1 MKVMV
6 CILALIICVSL
17 SAQSII
23 DITVKG
29 ISDSKKDGAQKDRL
43 EAILDA
49 KKQAC
54 EKAGIKLESKTM
66 VENFKTVYDYVET
79 QSKGVLLPGFQIV
92 DVGYVKDGTYQ
103 VVLSGK
109 IKKLDEEKIMS
120 KELRYAKS
128 LNDRGKSSQCKEIL
142 YKYIDSKDEKVS
154 EELKEQSLYYLMKW
168 GYTRDISEQYEKFAA
183 YYPESKYLNTL
194 KSFSGFSGKP
204 LYKQEKIFNL
214 KKSKWKKKK
223 FTHENKNFNKQIS
236 IVKDTIILKD
246 FKNKEHSL
254 IVNYTYYL
262 NDNEKA
268 EFPVGYYM
276 KMFYYTINIKKAVK
290 KKEKIPEPKTVDD
303 NFRTYSKNQAKSFEL
318 HASDKWFGN
327 FRLYNFALKGNFPV
341 GPEVYEQMVRFTI
354 SQRSF

>member
-1 MKVMV
+1 MKAVSS
-6 CILALIICVSL
+6 ILALIICVSV

-23 DITVKG
+23 DISVKG

-54 EKAGIKLESKTM
+54 EKAGIELESKTM

-79 QSKGVLLPGFQIV
+79 QSKGILLPGFQIV
-92 DVGYVKDGTYQ
+92 DVGYVEDGTYQ

-109 IKKLDEEKIMS
+109 IKKLDDEKIMS

-128 LNDRGKSSQCKEIL
+128 LNDRGKGSQCKEIL

-154 EELKEQSLYYLMKW
+154 EELKEQSHYYLIKW
-168 GYTRDISEQYEKFAA
+168 GYARNITEQYEKFAA
-183 YYPESKYLNTL
+183 YYPESKYLTTL
-194 KSFSGFSGKP
+194 KSFSEFAGKP
-204 LYKQEKIFNL
+204 LYKQEKTYKL

-223 FTHENKNFNKQIS
+223 FTYEDKKFKKQIR
-236 IVKDTIILKD
+236 IMKDTIILKD
-246 FKNKEHSL
+246 FKNREHSL
-254 IVNYTYYL
+254 IVDYTYYL
-262 NDNEKA
+262 NDDEKA
-268 EFPVGYYM
+268 DVPVGYYI
-276 KMFYYTINIKKAVK
+276 KMFYYPINIKKAVK
-290 KKEKIPEPKTVDD
+290 KKEKLPEPKIVDD

-318 HASDKWFGN
+318 YASDKWFGN
-327 FRLYNFALKGNFPV
+327 FRLYNYALKGNFPV
-341 GPEVYEQMVRFTI
+341 GSEVYEQLVRFTI

>member
-1 MKVMV
+1 MK
-6 CILALIICVSL
+6 ILPIILSLITCLSL

-29 ISDSKKDGAQKDRL
+29 ISDNKKDGAQQDRL

-54 EKAGIKLESKTM
+54 EKAGLELESKTM

-92 DVGYVKDGTYQ
+92 DVGYVEDGTYQ

-128 LNDRGKSSQCKEIL
+128 LNDRGKSSECKEIL
-142 YKYIDSKDEKVS
+142 IKYIDSKDEKVS
-154 EELKEQSLYYLMKW
+154 EELKEQSHYYLIKW
-168 GYTRDISEQYEKFAA
+168 GYARDIAEQYEKFAA
-183 YYPESKYLNTL
+183 YYPESKYLPTL
-194 KSFSGFSGKP
+194 KSFTEFAGKP
-204 LYKQEKIFNL
+204 LYEQGKTYTL
-214 KKSKWKKKK
+214 TKSQWKKKK
-223 FTHENKNFNKQIS
+223 FTHEDRTFNKQIS
-236 IVKDTIILKD
+236 IAKDTILLKD

-254 IVNYTYYL
+254 IVDYTYYL
-262 NDNEKA
+262 NDDENA
-268 EFPVGYYM
+268 EYPVGYTM
-276 KMFYYTINIKKAVK
+276 KMLYYTVNIKKAVK
-290 KKEKIPEPKTVDD
+290 KKEKLPEPKTVED

-327 FRLYNFALKGNFPV
+327 FRLYNYALKGNFPV
-341 GPEVYEQMVRFTI
+341 GSEEYEQLVRFTV